1 MQNELTAKAERLGFV
16 LREHGAE
23 MVQAM
28 VILVV
33 GLLVLQ
39 YVMRKL
45 KVLIDKKIKDPAR
58 ANTILYIIYILTL
71 VFIITSAMIV
81 LGFDSRNVFRL
92 IVLGALA
99 IIAALL
105 VLRPYLPTLPFKVDN
120 TVKVG
125 SLLGKIEATT
135 MVHTRMKTFDGKTV
149 FIPNSKIL
157 NDFVINYHFT
167 PTRRIKIDVPIR
179 HVRDILRTKQLMETI
194 MIEDPRVLLKPARPV
209 VYTLNLVNGCVKMGA
224 RCWVDNGKFWITQCD
239 LLEKFLC
246 AMDRENITLAE
257 RRKAV
262 RLFHETPLH
271 LADANDAPAA
281 AAPADPARQAAEAP
295 SFSAVSAEDEM
306 QET

>member
-1 MQNELTAKAERLGFV
+1 MQNELTAKAERIGFV
-16 LREHGAE
+16 LTEYGAD

-33 GLLVLQ
+33 GLLLLQ
-39 YVMRKL
+39 YFMRKI
-45 KVLIDKKIKDPAR
+45 KGSIDKNVKDAVR
-58 ANTILYIIYILTL
+58 ANTILYIVYILLL
-71 VFIITSAMIV
+71 VVIITSALIT

-92 IVLGALA
+92 IILGALA
-99 IIAALL
+99 VIAVLL
-105 VLRPYLPTLPFKVDN
+105 ILRPYLPTLPFKVDN

-167 PTRRIKIDVPIR
+167 PTRRIKIDIPIR
-179 HVRDILRTKQLMETI
+179 HVRDILRTKQLMEAI

-209 VYTLNLVNGCVKMGA
+209 VYTLNLVDGCVKMGA
-224 RCWVDNGKFWITQCD
+224 RCWVDNAKFWITQCD
-239 LLEKFLC
+239 LLEKILC

-262 RLFHETPLH
+262 RLFHETPLQ
-271 LADANDAPAA
+271 LSRGGDSPAADAPAA
-281 AAPADPARQAAEAP
+281 ADS
-295 SFSAVSAEDEM
+295 SFSAVSQDDEM
-306 QET
+306 LET